1 MSPKYTVYI
10 ARWEVYRIDH
20 VEARSQEEAEER
32 GREQYEEST
41 GKEHTDGGYDSIE
54 AELEEE

>member
-1 MSPKYTVYI
+1 MLPKYTVYI
-10 ARWEVYRIDH
+10 SRWEVYRIDH

-32 GREQYEEST
+32 GREQFEERT
-41 GKEHTDGGYDSIE
+41 GKDYVDGGYDSVE